1 MTEEQILRKVKV
13 LTAEILRLDVDDI
26 EPDCELAA
34 DLGADSLDQVEL
46 VMAVEEEFNVAISD
60 EDAEEIQTVQDMVD
74 WLATNADD

>member
-26 EPDCELAA
+26 EPDCELAG

-60 EDAEEIQTVQDMVD
+60 EDAEDILTVQDMVD
-74 WLATNADD
+74 WLAANADD